1 MAEILDPILT
11 KDLAE
16 AKAALARHGIVI
28 IRYVETDLEPAV
40 MVEVKNSISSSP
52 GVLRGMDE
60 EEFDK
65 LMEGLRKAAMKSS
78 KDLVK
83 LHTRLL
89 AQLGTEHV
97 EDLVKELDGINTL
110 FTWKRVSKA
119 VDPVNRKLVK
129 AGFDAIHLSG
139 AEAVSDAFAL
149 ELNERWPIAF
159 TRFKDLAR
167 EAAKK
172 FEVPTTKTKTPPRKK
187 APPKKRTR
195 SSKKR

>member
-1 MAEILDPILT
+1 MAEILDSIIT

-28 IRYVETDLEPAV
+28 IRYVETDLEPA
-40 MVEVKNSISSSP
+40 MMTEVKNSISSSP
-52 GVLRGMDE
+52 GVLRKMDE
-60 EEFDK
+60 DEFDK
-65 LMEGLRKAAMKSS
+65 LMESLRKAAMKSS

-119 VDPVNRKLVK
+119 IDPVNRKLVK

-149 ELNERWPIAF
+149 ELNERWPVAF
-159 TRFKDLAR
+159 GRFRDLAR
-167 EAAKK
+167 KAAKK
-172 FEVPTTKTKTPPRKK
+172 LEVPPTKTPPTKK

>member
-1 MAEILDPILT
+1 MVEILDPIRT

-40 MVEVKNSISSSP
+40 MTEVKNSISSSP
-52 GVLRGMDE
+52 GVLRRMDE

-65 LMEGLRKAAMKSS
+65 LMESLRKAAMKSS
-78 KDLVK
+78 KDLVR

-119 VDPVNRKLVK
+119 IDPVNRKLVK

-149 ELNERWPIAF
+149 ELNERWPVAF
-159 TRFKDLAR
+159 GRFRDLAR

-172 FEVPTTKTKTPPRKK
+172 SEVPPTKTPPRKN

>member
-1 MAEILDPILT
+1 MAEIQDPIRT

-28 IRYVETDLEPAV
+28 IRYLETDLEPAV
-40 MVEVKNSISSSP
+40 MTEVKNSISSSP
-52 GVLRGMDE
+52 GVLRRMDE

-65 LMEGLRKAAMKSS
+65 LMESLRKAAMKSS

-119 VDPVNRKLVK
+119 IDPVNRRLVK
-129 AGFDAIHLSG
+129 AGFDTIHLSG

-149 ELNERWPIAF
+149 ELNERWPVAF
-159 TRFKDLAR
+159 DRFRGLAR
-167 EAAKK
+167 EATKK
-172 FEVPTTKTKTPPRKK
+172 SEVPPTKTPPAKK

>member
-1 MAEILDPILT
+1 MAEKLDSIIT

-40 MVEVKNSISSSP
+40 MTEVKNSVSSSS
-52 GVLRGMDE
+52 GVLREMDE
-60 EEFDK
+60 QGLDK
-65 LMEGLRKAAMKSS
+65 LMEGLRKTAMKSS
-78 KDLVK
+78 KDLVR

-89 AQLGTEHV
+89 AQLGTERV
-97 EDLVKELDGINTL
+97 EDLVKELDGIDRL
-110 FTWKRVSKA
+110 FTWERVSKA
-119 VDPVNRKLVK
+119 VDPVNKRLIK
-129 AGFDAIHLSG
+129 AGFEAIHLSG

-149 ELNERWPIAF
+149 ELNEKWPVAF
-159 TRFKDLAR
+159 GRFRDLAR

-172 FEVPTTKTKTPPRKK
+172 YAVPPTKTPPTKK

>member
-1 MAEILDPILT
+1 MAEILDPILH

-40 MVEVKNSISSSP
+40 MAEVKNSISSSP

-60 EEFDK
+60 EELDK
-65 LMEGLRKAAMKSS
+65 LMESLRKAAMKSS
-78 KDLVK
+78 KDLVS

-97 EDLVKELDGINTL
+97 EDLVKELDGIERL
-110 FTWKRVSKA
+110 FTWERVSKA
-119 VDPVNRKLVK
+119 MDPVNKKLVR
-129 AGFDAIHLSG
+129 AGFEAINLSDAVV
-139 AEAVSDAFAL
+139 VSDAFAL
-149 ELNERWPIAF
+149 ELNDKWPVAF
-159 TRFKDLAR
+159 GRFKELAR
-167 EAAKK
+167 AAAK
-172 FEVPTTKTKTPPRKK
+172 EYAVPPAKTPPTKK
-187 APPKKRTR
+187 APPKKKRAR

>member
-149 ELNERWPIAF
+149 ELNERWPVAF

-172 FEVPTTKTKTPPRKK
+172 FEVPTTKTPPRKK

>member
-1 MAEILDPILT
+1 MAEILDPIIT

-40 MVEVKNSISSSP
+40 MTEVKNSVSSSS
-52 GVLRGMDE
+52 GVLREMDE
-60 EEFDK
+60 QGLDK
-65 LMEGLRKAAMKSS
+65 LMEGLRKTAMKSS
-78 KDLVK
+78 KDLVR

-89 AQLGTEHV
+89 AQLGTERV
-97 EDLVKELDGINTL
+97 EDLVKELDGIDRL
-110 FTWKRVSKA
+110 FTWERVSKA

-129 AGFDAIHLSG
+129 AGFEAIRLSG

-149 ELNERWPIAF
+149 ELNEKWPVAF
-159 TRFKDLAR
+159 GRFRDLAR

-172 FEVPTTKTKTPPRKK
+172 YAVPPTKTPPTKK